1 MMEEQQRVLSLDV
14 GTKTIGVAVSDPLGI
29 TAQGVGVIRRRDLT
43 LDLEEIDEIV
53 KLYNA
58 GGFVVGYPMNMDGT
72 TGFQAKFVDVFVER
86 LKALGLPIALEDE
99 RLTTKIAEAA
109 MISGNVR
116 RDKRK
121 LLIDQQAAII
131 ILQGYLDRKRRT
143 GLSNGKDPY

>member
-1 MMEEQQRVLSLDV
+1 MEEQQRVLSLDV